1 MTRGRIGRMSRA
13 AVALGLACRAL
24 SLAAGDDVVSEPA
37 ASPPAET
44 VRFGRG
50 NIRVMGIANGRLS
63 IDLGTT
69 FDQQVFGR
77 SAARGRAVIIVNGVV
92 MRQPQARQAA
102 TDTMEKLS
110 GIRGQGEAWI
120 AAIDRICRLTAGQRQ
135 RLEMALTSDLERL
148 AFRIDTL
155 RGKYVGREVSPAG
168 GGIDPETI
176 ARLRTDAATCRRLLT
191 KPFDRDAL
199 LPAVVD
205 TILNA
210 EQAAAIESLL
220 KRRTTL
226 GRTP

>member
-1 MTRGRIGRMSRA
+1 MSQA

-24 SLAAGDDVVSEPA
+24 SLSAGDDMVSERV

-44 VRFGRG
+44 VRFRG
-50 NIRVMGIANGRLS
+50 GDIRLMGIANGRLS

-77 SAARGRAVIIVNGVV
+77 SAAGGRAVIIVNGVV
-92 MRQPQARQAA
+92 MRQPQAGQAA
-102 TDTMEKLS
+102 TDTLEKLS

-120 AAIDRICRLTAGQRQ
+120 AAIDRICGLTPSQRQ
-135 RLEMALTSDLERL
+135 RLELALASDLERL

-155 RGKYVGREVSPAG
+155 RRKYVGREFSPAG

-176 ARLRTDAATCRRLLT
+176 ARLRTDATTCRRLLT
-191 KPFDRDAL
+191 KPFDNEAL

-220 KRRTTL
+220 KRRTTVEV
-226 GRTP
+226 TP